1 MDRIRQKEIIM
12 ITVKKD
18 LFLLVFATLFAFS
31 GCFEEEKEHL
41 ATKKAPVFKVETVT
55 VHKQKI
61 PIWLRYTAI
70 TKASSKQEIRAR
82 VAGRL
87 EKRFF
92 KDGQIV
98 EKGQKLFLIEQEQY
112 KNALDAATAQKAHDL
127 ATLKLAKANV
137 ARYAPLAQEGLAP
150 KAKLEEYQS
159 QQAAFEAAIKADD
172 AKIAEAKRNLAYT
185 VIKAPI
191 TGKISARYVD
201 VGNLVGYDGATL
213 LTTIVQIDPLY
224 AYFSPSESDY
234 ATIRHFA
241 DTQKLPAFAEVATK
255 NEKFKR
261 ERLEG
266 FVDFTNNTVDS
277 TTSTITMR
285 ATLNNPQGN
294 VLPGTFVYLN
304 LFVTDKYP
312 FIMIPPQ
319 TIFEDQEGKF
329 VYVVGKNDTVE
340 RKRVQTGFSSRYFV
354 QIEKGLEEGDRV
366 IVSGL
371 VKIQNG
377 VKIEPIDAT
386 DTKGVMAII
395 KANNLIPKRGK

>member
-1 MDRIRQKEIIM
+1 M
-12 ITVKKD
+12 IKKN
-18 LFLLVFATLFAFS
+18 LFTLAFIVILYVS
-31 GCFEEEKEHL
+31 GCFKDEKEQT
-41 ATKKAPVFKVETVT
+41 ATQKTPVFKVETIT
-55 VHKQKI
+55 VHKRKV

-82 VAGRL
+82 VSGRL

-98 EKGQKLFLIEQEQY
+98 EKGQKLFLIEREQY
-112 KNALDAATAQKAHDL
+112 KNALDAAQAQKAHDL
-127 ATLKLAKANV
+127 AALKLAETNV
-137 ARYAPLAQEGLAP
+137 ARYAPLTKEGLAP
-150 KAKLEEYQS
+150 RAKLEEYQS
-159 QQAAFEAAIKADD
+159 QQAAFEAAVKADE

-224 AYFSPSESDY
+224 ASFSPSESDY

-241 DTQKLPAFAEVATK
+241 DTKKLPAFAEVASK
-255 NEKFKR
+255 NEKFTR

-266 FVDFTNNTVDS
+266 FVDFTDNSVDP

-285 ATLNNPQGN
+285 ATLANPKGD
-294 VLPGTFVYLN
+294 VLPGTFVYLH

-340 RKRVQTGFSSRYFV
+340 RRSVRIGFSSRYFV
-354 QIEKGLEEGDRV
+354 QIEKGLKEGERV

-371 VKIQNG
+371 MKMRNG
-377 VKIEPIDAT
+377 VQIEPIDVT
-386 DTKGVMAII
+386 DTKGVTAII
-395 KANNLIPKRGK
+395 KANNLIPQRGK